1 MDKMG
6 QKEYRKFGIIMALM
20 IAVFFAVLLPWL
32 FKWQYS
38 NVPWLISAAILLWS
52 LFSPKSLVLI
62 YKPWILLGNML
73 AYVNTRIILGFVF
86 FGMFV
91 PIALLLKMVNRVP
104 ISKKINM
111 QIHSSYWEEKIAQDK
126 QHMEKIY

>member
-6 QKEYRKFGIIMALM
+6 QKEYRKFGITMALM

-38 NVPWLISAAILLWS
+38 SIPWLISAAILLWS

-73 AYVNTRIILGFVF
+73 AYVNTRIILGLVF
-86 FGMFV
+86 FGLFV
-91 PIALLLKMVNRVP
+91 PIAFLLKIINRVP